1 MSWLQ
6 ERFAAHRSEAGL
18 TLIELLVAMSMAVVI
33 VGAVGTMLVSAMR
46 NQPRASERAQSISS
60 ARWVLERFTR
70 EIRNGIVVEA
80 ASPSSVS
87 FRTYV
92 RRTTCG
98 SGTVPSS
105 GSPAIECRVTYSCT
119 TTTCT
124 RAESPPPPAESTPA
138 PKTVFSGLN
147 SSQVFCYVPSTN
159 TNPSSCGPVSED
171 VSDTT
176 YIGITLN
183 LATANDPTAITISDG
198 ASLRNAILSN

>member
-1 MSWLQ
+1 MRSL
-6 ERFAAHRSEAGL
+6 RGRLKTNDSEAGL

-46 NQPRASERAQSISS
+46 NQPRSSERAQSISS
-60 ARWVLERFTR
+60 ARWMLERFTR

-92 RRTTCG
+92 RRTACG
-98 SGTVPSS
+98 SGTAPSS
-105 GSPAIECRVTYSCT
+105 GSPAIECKVTYSCT

-124 RAESPPPPAESTPA
+124 RAESPPPPGEGTGTPR
-138 PKTVFSGLN
+138 TVFTGLN
-147 SSQVFCYVPSTN
+147 GSQVFCYVPSTN
-159 TNPSSCGPVSED
+159 TNPSSCGPVGED
-171 VSDTT
+171 AGDTT
-176 YIGITLN
+176 YIGVTLN
-183 LATANDPTAITISDG
+183 LATVSDPTAITISDG